1 MSTATSKKRT
11 SSRKLEINWEQIEA
25 LKNEASGIGSPPLQE
40 RTPSRKDV
48 VSSLASQLRA
58 ALNAG
63 WTYSQLSG
71 WLSERGVSIAPETL
85 QQYLNEANN
94 SKPKSETSTQ
104 KTQPHS
110 KAPEKTES
118 SARFTPQ
125 ITADDDL

>member
-1 MSTATSKKRT
+1 MSTAASKKRT

-48 VSSLASQLRA
+48 VSSLAPQLRA

-85 QQYLNEANN
+85 QQYLSEASN
-94 SKPKSETSTQ
+94 SKPNREASDSKSERR
-104 KTQPHS
+104 S
-110 KAPEKTES
+110 KVPEKSQS

-125 ITADDDL
+125 IATDDDL

>member
-25 LKNEASGIGSPPLQE
+25 LKNEASGIGSPPIQE

-48 VSSLASQLRA
+48 VSSLAPQLRA

-85 QQYLNEANN
+85 QQYMNEAGN
-94 SKPKSETSTQ
+94 SKPKSETLTQ

-110 KAPEKTES
+110 KTPEESKS
-118 SARFTPQ
+118 SARFTPK
-125 ITADDDL
+125 ILDDDDL

>member
-25 LKNEASGIGSPPLQE
+25 LKNEASGIGEPPLQE

-48 VSSLASQLRA
+48 VSSLAPQLRA

-85 QQYLNEANN
+85 QQYLNEAND
-94 SKPKSETSTQ
+94 SKPNRGTSDSKSQSHSTV
-104 KTQPHS
+104 
-110 KAPEKTES
+110 PEKSES

-125 ITADDDL
+125 IPPDDDL

>member
-1 MSTATSKKRT
+1 MTAIPKRRNG
-11 SSRKLEINWEQIEA
+11 SRKLQINWEQIEE
-25 LKNEASGIGSPPLQE
+25 LKDKVSEIGSPPLQE
-40 RTPSRKDV
+40 KTPSRKDV
-48 VSSLASQLRA
+48 VHELAPQLR
-58 ALNAG
+58 NAIGVG
-63 WTYSQLSG
+63 WTYSQLSN

-94 SKPKSETSTQ
+94 SKPKSETVTQ

-125 ITADDDL
+125 ISPDDDL

>member
-1 MSTATSKKRT
+1 MTVAPKRRNG
-11 SSRKLEINWEQIEA
+11 SRKLSINWEQIEE
-25 LKNEASGIGSPPLQE
+25 LKEKASEIGEPPLQE
-40 RTPSRKDV
+40 RNPSRKDV
-48 VSSLASQLRA
+48 VSLLAPQLKA

-63 WTYSQLSG
+63 WTYSQLSN